1 MAELKKPVYIDPKL
15 RRVFTRYIT
24 RDPAL
29 WGNQPL
35 NRLFLLYGQNG
46 SGMEEAVIQLT
57 IEYNVRF
64 YDVKVTANVKQTMED
79 MGKVPR
85 DGLLL
90 IVRKAHLLRHYGNHV
105 PPLVKAFPNRF
116 ILAISEDPE
125 NDDGQFKFKIPM
137 SLPKKDDYARLLEYY
152 FTSWQRCGSPAAA
165 TPINLDYKELAIC
178 CDYATPKDVKHFVRG
193 VIAHVIEEYPET
205 RVTID
210 MELLQSRFMYRS
222 LGTKDLFC
230 ITNKDGHSIQ
240 MRYDPEGQTTLDAP
254 SIQETLDRAL
264 KRAKKEEEGEEK
276 EETKVY
282 LE

>member
-1 MAELKKPVYIDPKL
+1 MELKKPVYIDSKL
-15 RRVFTRYIT
+15 RRVFERYIT
-24 RDPAL
+24 RDPSL
-29 WGNQPL
+29 WGNQRV

-64 YDVKVTANVKQTMED
+64 YDVKVTTNVKQTMED
-79 MGKVPR
+79 MGKVPPS
-85 DGLLL
+85 LLL
-90 IVRKAHLLRHYGNHV
+90 IVRKAHLLKHYQL
-105 PPLVKAFPNRF
+105 PPLTTMFPNRF
-116 ILAISEDPE
+116 IVAISEDPE
-125 NDDGQFKFKIPM
+125 NDEFKFTIPM

-152 FTSWQRCGSPAAA
+152 FTSWARSGSPAV

-178 CDYATPKDVKHFVRG
+178 CDYATPKDVKHFVRA

-210 MELLQSRFMYRS
+210 MELLQSRFMHRS

-240 MRYDPEGQTTLDAP
+240 MRYDREGQATLEAP
-254 SIQETLDRAL
+254 GIQEALDRAL
-264 KRAKKEEEGEEK
+264 KRAKKEEEEEGEEK